1 MNWKFWDK
9 KKKIKL
15 DEKQDKLAKHIPL
28 RKYTKGGKT
37 SSLIALGSL
46 ILMILAV
53 VISILMRGNA
63 GIYVGLMMFL
73 ALIASALGFG
83 IGIKS
88 FDEENRFMMY
98 TYIGTICNAVI
109 WIFILGIYLIFV

>member
-9 KKKIKL
+9 KKIIKL
-15 DEKQDKLAKHIPL
+15 DGKEDKPVKHIPL

-46 ILMILAV
+46 LLIVLAV

-63 GIYVGLMMFL
+63 GIYVGLMVFL
-73 ALIASALGFG
+73 ALITSAIGFG
-83 IGIKS
+83 VGIKS
-88 FDEENRFMMY
+88 FGEENRFMMY
-98 TYIGTICNAVI
+98 TYIGTISNAVI
-109 WIFILGIYLIFV
+109 WIFILGIYLIYV

>member
-15 DEKQDKLAKHIPL
+15 DEKEDKLAKHIPL
-28 RKYTKGGKT
+28 RKYTQGGKT

-46 ILMILAV
+46 ILIVLAIL
-53 VISILMRGNA
+53 ISTLMRGNA
-63 GIYVGLMMFL
+63 GIYVGVMVFF
-73 ALIASALGFG
+73 ALIISALGFG

-109 WIFILGIYLIFV
+109 WIFILGVYLIFV